1 MEESNISV
9 EDKYIKYCVHGG
21 RDIAE
26 VQTVLGE
33 LLNSDDRPDAIFAA
47 SDRITTTT
55 LELLHDLGFKIP
67 DDIALLGFS
76 NTHLAKVLN
85 PSLSTVCQPGFEMG
99 KIATEMIIKLIE
111 SKRPVTEFETVVLP
125 TEVIIRDSSQPAS
138 IVK

>member
-21 RDIAE
+21 RDVAE
-26 VQTVLGE
+26 VEKVLNE

-138 IVK
+138 IAK